1 MTNKFLFVFA
11 EIKLR
16 EHGSESIEV
25 SDNGIGVQ
33 EENFQGLSKILV
45 FHGCGFDYNHEDI
58 SVHFSMKF

>member
-45 FHGCGFDYNHEDI
+45 FHGCDLIIIMRIFQFT
-58 SVHFSMKF
+58 SP